1 MYKITNFASG
11 PWLYTTNSPV
21 LAIYKC
27 VSKVSEWLLS
37 IHLQHVSVKGIFHN
51 ECISSCQAVKQLF
64 KKNSK
69 LLLKLKIDSKSKNF
83 QHRSVNMVAASDH
96 QTVYALAQAVLTLS
110 HCLLPAHT
118 HTVWQPLGA
127 ATETARPERG
137 FYNTNNIF
145 TKVGI

>member
-1 MYKITNFASG
+1 MYRLRVFF
-11 PWLYTTNSPV
+11 TTN
-21 LAIYKC
+21 A
-27 VSKVSEWLLS
+27 
-37 IHLQHVSVKGIFHN
+37 F
-51 ECISSCQAVKQLF
+51 QAVKQLNNYL
-64 KKNSK
+64 KKF
-69 LLLKLKIDSKSKNF
+69 KIDSKIKNF